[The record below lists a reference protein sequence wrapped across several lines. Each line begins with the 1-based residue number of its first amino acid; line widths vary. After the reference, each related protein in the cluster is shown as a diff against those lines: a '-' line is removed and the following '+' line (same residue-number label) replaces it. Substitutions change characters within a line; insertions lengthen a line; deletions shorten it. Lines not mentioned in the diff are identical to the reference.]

1 MTGIPFVITNRHKEQ
16 LRAKGYTGDQ
26 IKQMT
31 PEQVHDILGNGRDE
45 IPMNALDI
53 ALNYIGRGWNP
64 VPVEYRTKKPIG
76 EEWQRRIITE
86 NTAPQF
92 FNGAPMN
99 VGVILGPTSQG
110 LTDIDLD
117 STEAI
122 VIAPYILPRTGALF
136 GRKSKRASH
145 RLYTTD
151 LAVSIDNA
159 AVAYDDPRAKKE
171 KHPERPARL
180 VELRIG
186 GGDKGAQTVFPG
198 SVHKTNELINW
209 EESGEPA
216 AVDGEQLHQRVAA
229 LAAYCLLARYWPAQG
244 GGHHDAAKVVGGLLS
259 RAGRSP
265 ETIRI
270 VVEAI
275 AKATGSDRWK
285 ELCRTAEDAA
295 KAHRGG
301 KRAYGMPELRN
312 TFGEDIANKVADW
325 LNYREVSEEQPPQLQ
340 PQQGT
345 IPTQSVP
352 LYSDED
358 LALRFAGRHQHNL
371 RHVNEWGRWMSWDEY
386 RWQFDNTLMAFDLS
400 RAICRDTAAECKNK
414 KIRTGLTS
422 AKTVAAIERLAKA
435 DRRIAAEPER
445 WNTPHWDFNI
455 GE

>member
-1 MTGIPFVITNRHKEQ
+1 MVTAMTVLE
-16 LRAKGYTGDQ
+16 
-26 IKQMT
+26 
-31 PEQVHDILGNGRDE
+31 
-45 IPMNALDI
+45 I
-53 ALNYIGRGWNP
+53 ALTYIRRGWNP
-64 VPVEYRTKKPIG
+64 VPVEYRAKKPIG
-76 EEWQRRIITE
+76 KAWQDRVITE

-99 VGVILGPTSQG
+99 IGVILGPTSQG

-117 STEAI
+117 CAEAI
-122 VIAPYILPRTGALF
+122 TLAPYILPRTAALF

-159 AVAYDDPRAKKE
+159 AIAYDDPKAKKE
-171 KHPERPARL
+171 QRSARL

-186 GGDKGAQTVFPG
+186 GGDKGAQTVFPP
-198 SVHKTNELINW
+198 SLHATDESIAW

-216 AVDGEQLHQRVAA
+216 AVDGEELHRRVAA

-244 GGHHDAAKVVGGLLS
+244 GGHHDTAKVVGGFLS

-275 AKATGSDRWK
+275 AKAGGSSRWK

-301 KRAYGMPELRN
+301 KRAYGMPELRS

-325 LNYREVSEEQPPQLQ
+325 LNYREVSEEQPPQVASSPAQ
-340 PQQGT
+340 TP
-345 IPTQSVP
+345 VP
-352 LYSDED
+352 MYSDED
-358 LALRFAGRHQHNL
+358 LALRFADRHQHNL
-371 RHVNEWGRWMSWDEY
+371 RYVNEWGRWMSWDEF
-386 RWQFDNTLMAFDLS
+386 RWQFDNTLTAFDLS

-414 KIRTGLTS
+414 KTRTGLTS
-422 AKTVAAIERLAKA
+422 AKTVAAVERLAKA
-435 DRRIAAEPER
+435 DRRIAAESER
-445 WNTPHWDFNI
+445 WNAPHWDFNI